1 VLTNYYTLRAL
12 VREWHPRLVGASL
25 IDSYSQH
32 KGSLILVFEEG
43 NGETWSINISI
54 QAPNRHFFM
63 YGGSNRSRKNV
74 VDQFSSLKEAV
85 LTDVS
90 IADGDRLIT
99 FRFESG
105 SALVVAAFGPKANV
119 YHIDQHGNLV
129 GTFKGTQTRSV
140 PEARAITTPLG
151 AEDLKRVLQSGRSLD
166 AAFPL
171 FPAPLMS
178 EIRSR
183 TGGTDDPVQ
192 IIEAA
197 QHITSLLDEPVPR
210 IYWDEN
216 RKPLLSMIPLGRE
229 SDREERFDTV
239 DEAVRICARRRL
251 AIGLFE
257 GTYNPLIRM
266 LRNRRDQA
274 DRSMKRV
281 ENELGSP
288 SRADKHEHFGHL
300 LMAQPHLVKNGAPE
314 VLMADILNDDSE
326 VLIRLDH
333 RLNPFE
339 NAQRYFE
346 KAKNSRAARSSA
358 DERLKGLKE
367 KSADV
372 TDLLETA
379 LGLDTV
385 ESVKTF
391 QAKYASRLQ
400 SLKSAPDD
408 PDSVPFR
415 RYTLADGYEVWVG
428 KNAKQNDEL
437 TLKVARKFDLW
448 LHARGVAGSH
458 TVLRVKGRTD
468 TPPRRIL
475 EQAAA
480 IAAWHSKAR
489 TSGLAPVIITQR
501 KYVRKP
507 RKSLPGTV
515 IVEREKVI
523 LIEPGL
529 PSK

>member
-1 VLTNYYTLRAL
+1 MLTNYCTLRAL
-12 VREWHPRLVGASL
+12 VREWHPRLVGTSL

-32 KGSLILVFEEG
+32 KGSLILVFGDG
-43 NGETWSINISI
+43 NGARWSINISI

-74 VDQFSSLKEAV
+74 VDQFSALKEAV

-105 SALVVAAFGPKANV
+105 SALVIAAFGPKANV
-119 YHIDQHGNLV
+119 FHIDKHGDLT

-140 PEARAITTPLG
+140 PEARGPRAPLG
-151 AEDLKRVLQSGRSLD
+151 AEDLKDLLQSGTSLD
-166 AAFPL
+166 AAYRL
-171 FPAPLMS
+171 FPAPLIS
-178 EIRSR
+178 EIRSLV
-183 TGGTDDPVQ
+183 GGTDDPVR
-192 IIEAA
+192 IFEAA
-197 QHITSLLDEPVPR
+197 GHIASLLDQPVPR

-216 RKPLLSMIPLGRE
+216 RKPLLSMIPLGWV
-229 SDREERFDTV
+229 SDREELFDTV

-274 DRSMKRV
+274 DRSMRRV
-281 ENELGSP
+281 EHELDSP
-288 SRADKHEHFGHL
+288 SRADRHEHYGHL
-300 LMAQPHLVKNGAPE
+300 LMAQPHLVENGAPE
-314 VLMADILNDDSE
+314 VLMADILNDGSE

-346 KAKNSRAARSSA
+346 KAKNSRVARSSA
-358 DERLKGLKE
+358 NDRLMGLRE
-367 KSADV
+367 KAADV

-379 LGLDTV
+379 LDLDTV

-391 QAKYASRLQ
+391 QTKYASRLQ

-437 TLKVARKFDLW
+437 TLKVARKYDLW

-468 TPPRRIL
+468 TPPRKIL

-489 TSGLAPVIITQR
+489 TSGLAPVIVTER

-515 IVEREKVI
+515 IVEREKAI

>member
-12 VREWHPRLVGASL
+12 VHEWHPRLVGATL

-43 NGETWSINISI
+43 TGESWSINISI
-54 QAPNRHFFM
+54 QTPHRHLFM

-74 VDQFSSLKEAV
+74 VDQFSSLKGAV
-85 LTDVS
+85 LKDVS
-90 IADGDRLIT
+90 IAEGDRLIT
-99 FRFESG
+99 FQFESG

-119 YHIDQHGNLV
+119 FHIDNHGNLK
-129 GTFKGTQTRSV
+129 GTFKGTHTRSV
-140 PEARAITTPLG
+140 PEARGTEAPLR
-151 AEDLKRVLQSGRSLD
+151 AEDLKGMLQSGTSLNG
-166 AAFPL
+166 AFPL
-171 FPAPLMS
+171 FPAPLIS
-178 EIRSR
+178 EIRSLV
-183 TGGTDDPVQ
+183 GVIDDPEQ
-192 IIEAA
+192 IVDAA
-197 QHITSLLDEPVPR
+197 RYITSLLDKPVPR
-210 IYWDEN
+210 IYWNEN
-216 RKPLLSMIPLGRE
+216 RKPLLSMIPLGWV
-229 SDREERFDTV
+229 SDREELFDTA
-239 DEAVRICARRRL
+239 DEAVRVCARRRL
-251 AIGLFE
+251 AMGLFE
-257 GTYNPLIRM
+257 GAYNPLIRM

-281 ENELGSP
+281 EGELGSP

-300 LMAQPHLVKNGAPE
+300 LMAQPHLVENGASE
-314 VLMADILNDDSE
+314 VLMADILDDGSE

-333 RLNPFE
+333 RLNSFE

-346 KAKNSRAARSSA
+346 KAKNSRVARSSA
-358 DERLKGLKE
+358 NDRLKGLRE
-367 KSADV
+367 KAADV
-372 TDLLETA
+372 TDLLEKA
-379 LGLDTV
+379 LSLDTV
-385 ESVKTF
+385 DSVKTF
-391 QAKYASRLQ
+391 QTKYASRLQ

-458 TVLRVKGRTD
+458 TVLRIKGRTD
-468 TPPRRIL
+468 TPPRTIL

-489 TSGLAPVIITQR
+489 TSALAPVIITQR

-515 IVEREKVI
+515 IVERGKVI
-523 LIEPGL
+523 LVEPRL